1 MISIEEVCNN
11 LNISL
16 KKVRYYMYTKEIDY
30 IIENDKFY
38 LDDNNYLLLK
48 KIVLLRRL
56 GLSFEDI
63 DNIKVNKNLKK
74 HLIKIDNLIPDGNK
88 YEAIKHIIDIMLKDD
103 ASFIN
108 MNVDKYLELVKKNM
122 INGKRFYDFIE
133 DITYEDYKSSKFH
146 KEYLIMISVLSFFFA
161 IVTLIGGGFNMFLT
175 YFPLFFLGLILTF
188 FIFYLPIRFKY
199 LRRINNLLRRKNN
212 EE

>member
-1 MISIEEVCNN
+1 M
-11 LNISL
+11 
-16 KKVRYYMYTKEIDY
+16 
-30 IIENDKFY
+30 
-38 LDDNNYLLLK
+38 
-48 KIVLLRRL
+48 
-56 GLSFEDI
+56 
-63 DNIKVNKNLKK
+63 
-74 HLIKIDNLIPDGNK
+74 DGNTSC
-88 YEAIKHIIDIMLKDD
+88 H
-103 ASFIN
+103 FN
-108 MNVDKYLELVKKNM
+108 
-122 INGKRFYDFIE
+122 E

-161 IVTLIGGGFNMFLT
+161 IATLIGGGFNMFLT